1 MSVRVEFLGPLKQVV
16 GGEDIIELEADTIAG
31 VIEKLNEQYQGV
43 TDRLLE
49 PEGTLHR
56 HINIYLNEEDIRF
69 KEQLQTALSPGDVL
83 TVISAIAGG

>member
-16 GGEDIIELEADTIAG
+16 SGEDVIELEADTIAG
-31 VIEKLNEQYQGV
+31 VIERLNEQYQGV

-49 PEGTLHR
+49 PDGAIHR
-56 HINIYLNEEDIRF
+56 HINIYVNEEDIRF
-69 KEQLQTALSPGDVL
+69 KQQQQTALSPGDVV